1 MLSIYFTKIKSV
13 LFSFNIYSSKT
24 SVNIF
29 KFCSTDQYWQSIK
42 TMHMQ
47 YLLPYILYSPSTNL
61 NSNNLY
67 NFIVLKLTTMNFNIS
82 NKIESLNSLSIKGRS
97 HCTR

>member
-1 MLSIYFTKIKSV
+1 
-13 LFSFNIYSSKT
+13 
-24 SVNIF
+24 
-29 KFCSTDQYWQSIK
+29 
-42 TMHMQ
+42 MQ

-82 NKIESLNSLSIKGRS
+82 NKIESLNYSVLKADHTAHDNDTITNKTKNIVRLLNSCYRS
-97 HCTR
+97 HFMLRYVAV